1 MEFPAGLFAG
11 ELPVDGGAVAVDAA
25 LPSMNFAA

>member
-1 MEFPAGLFAG
+1 MEFPTGLFAG

-25 LPSMNFAA
+25 FPSMNFAA